1 MKTMIGLRVS
11 PKFKDFLQSQADKEN
26 RTLSNFITN
35 AVLTYVKDHKGVEW
49 REESSKKSKR

>member
-1 MKTMIGLRVS
+1 MIGLRVS
-11 PKFKDFLQSQADKEN
+11 PKFKDFLQNQADQEN

-49 REESSKKSKR
+49 REEQSKKPKKFG

>member
-1 MKTMIGLRVS
+1 MIGLRVS